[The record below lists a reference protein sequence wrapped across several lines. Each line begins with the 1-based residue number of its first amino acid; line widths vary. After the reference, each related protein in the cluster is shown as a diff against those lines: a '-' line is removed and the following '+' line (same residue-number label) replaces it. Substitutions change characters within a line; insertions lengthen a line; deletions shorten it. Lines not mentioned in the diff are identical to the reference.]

1 MLLFLLA
8 TGFVYWITKWKFVKI
23 LMCVVIVMWLAQI
36 AFCVGTIIGVA
47 PDLMNLLGG
56 I

>member
-1 MLLFLLA
+1 MLLFLLV
-8 TGFVYWITKWKFVKI
+8 TGFVYWLTKWKFLKFIMAVI
-23 LMCVVIVMWLAQI
+23 LILWLAQI
-36 AFCVGTIIGVA
+36 SFIIGTFIGVA